1 MRVRAD
7 DAAPAPAEDLPVDHG
22 PTHAELSRRIARMAD
37 AAPAVM
43 TGFGKLHAATQSR
56 GALDRKVKE
65 LMALA
70 ISVAVHCDGCVT
82 YHLHDALAAGATR
95 EEVVETVG
103 VAVMMGGGPAVLYGA
118 QALEA
123 LERGSPSLAAAQADL
138 PGYDEGTAPRDS

>member
-1 MRVRAD
+1 M
-7 DAAPAPAEDLPVDHG
+7 DHS
-22 PTHAELSRRIARMAD
+22 PSYAELSRRLGRMAA

-43 TGFGKLHAATQSR
+43 TGFRRLHGATQAR
-56 GALDRKVKE
+56 GALEPRVKE

-70 ISVAVHCDGCVT
+70 ISIAVHCDGCIT

-95 EEVVETVG
+95 DEVVETVG
-103 VAVMMGGGPAVLYGA
+103 VAVMMGGGPAVLYGS

-123 LERGSPSLAAAQADL
+123 LDGASPGPAPVETDL

>member
-1 MRVRAD
+1 MDRS
-7 DAAPAPAEDLPVDHG
+7 
-22 PTHAELSRRIARMAD
+22 PTYAELSRRMARMAE

-43 TGFGKLHAATQSR
+43 TGFRRLHGATQTR
-56 GALDRKVKE
+56 GALDPKVKE

-70 ISVAVHCDGCVT
+70 IGIAVHCDGCIT

-103 VAVMMGGGPAVLYGA
+103 VAVMMGGGPAVLYGS

-123 LERGSPSLAAAQADL
+123 LDGASPGLVAAEADL
-138 PGYDEGTAPRDS
+138 PGYDQGTAPSDS